1 MTLQAPPLDKF
12 TPVVDRLRNLC
23 KGAGAAAAHCPLQ
36 LEMDGRGFMSTDVRS
51 DIVLAKTY
59 FRNLKSSGVPD
70 SSGASGSGAASATPS
85 PTGAVSVD
93 ARVLSRALH
102 ALSMDLRRVI
112 VGICPATA
120 LVLHAELA
128 DSAGS
133 VTLLLSCVSSGDE
146 DMPRGG
152 AAGGPT
158 PLTLEAPVTTS
169 CP

>member
-70 SSGASGSGAASATPS
+70 SSGASATGAASATPS

-112 VGICPATA
+112 VGVCPATA